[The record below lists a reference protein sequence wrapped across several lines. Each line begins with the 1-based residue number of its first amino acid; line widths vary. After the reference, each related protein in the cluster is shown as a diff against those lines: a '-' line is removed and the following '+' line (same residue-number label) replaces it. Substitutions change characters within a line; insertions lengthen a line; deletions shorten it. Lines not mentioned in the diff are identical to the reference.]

1 MGKRKQSDKLKPKNK
16 GGRPITR
23 IVRIDATAEEIAQK
37 LFTNAKTPDPSI
49 RIRNKPEE

>member
-1 MGKRKQSDKLKPKNK
+1 MGKRRKAKKPVKNK